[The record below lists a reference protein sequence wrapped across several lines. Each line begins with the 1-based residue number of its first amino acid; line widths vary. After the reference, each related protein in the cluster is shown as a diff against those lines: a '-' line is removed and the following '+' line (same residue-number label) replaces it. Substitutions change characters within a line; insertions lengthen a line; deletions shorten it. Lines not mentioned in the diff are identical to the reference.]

1 MKDTNLFVGLLI
13 GFLPV
18 LSHAQTK
25 ENNNAV
31 LLHTIG
37 DEIKQYHYSQRS
49 FDDLFAAKTY
59 HVFMNWLDPD
69 QLIFQEK
76 DIAYLKQ
83 AGQKIDDELNGAD
96 PKFYL
101 QAAVLFRKRLA
112 ESQAINKIIFSRP
125 FQFEKT
131 ETWTEKQAIGVN
143 YPKNGIEQKNKWE
156 RQLKWQALERLNKMP
171 LAEMGRQKAELE
183 VRRIL
188 QENMRKKFEGYK
200 SYTDSLFFTYYLK
213 SVLNAADPHSQYYNQ
228 REYQEFMGIMGG
240 KRAVF
245 CGVGMRLKQEG
256 GYIKVETVLEDGIA
270 ARSGQVAPGDIIV
283 SIGQE
288 NGGKQNTAGHT
299 PNEVGGMVVGLEGTS
314 VTLMLKKS
322 ASASVRSVT
331 LKRAVLAQPPQWASS
346 LMIDKG
352 DRKIGY
358 LRLPMF
364 YMGERSVARDVLKE
378 LKKLKDE
385 NAAAIIV
392 DLRDNGGGSYEDVQ
406 QIIGSFI
413 TNGPTVQVKNADG
426 SVETMPDRDDKIY
439 YDGPLVVMVNNSSA
453 SASELYT
460 SAMQDY
466 KRALIIGAPSFGK
479 GTVQGNLDIEQ
490 KFKNYNTGITT
501 LNRLDGALWLTQK
514 KFYRISGKSVQLK
527 GITPDVMLPDYLDF
541 QGFREKKYV
550 DALPYDEIKPAD
562 YQSWDRYDL
571 AQVKQKFHA
580 LVDQNPVFSKLKQN
594 EMLLE
599 KMYQAPMSLEWKKY
613 AATQQK
619 MDALIRESKAL
630 SLLKTKLSV
639 NLLGFDEF
647 TFRSEPEMQGRQH
660 LLKSNIE
667 RDVMIDLAADA
678 ALELAKQ
685 EINK

>member
-1 MKDTNLFVGLLI
+1 
-13 GFLPV
+13 
-18 LSHAQTK
+18 
-25 ENNNAV
+25 
-31 LLHTIG
+31 
-37 DEIKQYHYSQRS
+37 
-49 FDDLFAAKTY
+49 
-59 HVFMNWLDPD
+59 
-69 QLIFQEK
+69 
-76 DIAYLKQ
+76 
-83 AGQKIDDELNGAD
+83 
-96 PKFYL
+96 
-101 QAAVLFRKRLA
+101 
-112 ESQAINKIIFSRP
+112 
-125 FQFEKT
+125 
-131 ETWTEKQAIGVN
+131 
-143 YPKNGIEQKNKWE
+143 
-156 RQLKWQALERLNKMP
+156 
-171 LAEMGRQKAELE
+171 
-183 VRRIL
+183 
-188 QENMRKKFEGYK
+188 
-200 SYTDSLFFTYYLK
+200 
-213 SVLNAADPHSQYYNQ
+213 
-228 REYQEFMGIMGG
+228 
-240 KRAVF
+240 
-245 CGVGMRLKQEG
+245 
-256 GYIKVETVLEDGIA
+256 
-270 ARSGQVAPGDIIV
+270 
-283 SIGQE
+283 
-288 NGGKQNTAGHT
+288 
-299 PNEVGGMVVGLEGTS
+299 
-314 VTLMLKKS
+314 
-322 ASASVRSVT
+322 
-331 LKRAVLAQPPQWASS
+331 
-346 LMIDKG
+346 
-352 DRKIGY
+352 
-358 LRLPMF
+358 MF

-571 AQVKQKFHA
+571 AQVKQKVQA